1 MSEEAKPQ
9 RPRRE
14 VFDVL
19 KGIGILEVV
28 IHHSLSHGAR
38 KFAAENSLEWW
49 LLRGTN
55 RVLHF
60 AIPLFLLVSAVLL
73 TQSLRREP
81 NWSRFVQRRV
91 QRTLWPYLLWS
102 VGYLLFRLYFLRVGS
117 DTEIVTRS
125 YPLLGELTGPR
136 VFIDI
141 PTLVSDLLWGK
152 AYYHLYFLLVL
163 LQMAALLPFLILAL
177 TRFKAS
183 FGTVAAAAAGTQLA
197 IFLLQSHVVR
207 APYPASLALWYV
219 PSLVVGVWIGVNWE
233 TWPEIWRRNRLCIG
247 LMTLI
252 GASAYLPTA
261 MALQAGRS
269 VDSLLFNSG
278 FSAYAFGVSL
288 LLFGFAPAFASHRL
302 VRWVAPLGRMSLAI
316 FLIHP
321 AILHLLSGPRIT
333 ALLDRLPASVV
344 WSTALVLLVSY
355 LLARLLASAHVD
367 RFLFGQTLG
376 AVPKEPAPSAA

>member
-1 MSEEAKPQ
+1 MGEKTEGA

-38 KFAAENSLEWW
+38 KFSQENSLEWW

-73 TQSLRREP
+73 TQSLRRDP
-81 NWSRFVQRRV
+81 DWPRFVQRRV

-102 VGYLLFRLYFLRVGS
+102 IGYLLFRFYFLRVGS
-117 DTEIVTRS
+117 DTEIITRT
-125 YPLLGELTGPR
+125 YPLLGELTGPSI
-136 VFIDI
+136 FIDV

-163 LQMAALLPFLILAL
+163 LQMAALLPLLIAVIG
-177 TRFKAS
+177 RAKWS
-183 FGTVAAAAAGTQLA
+183 FATAGFVAATVQVGV
-197 IFLLQSHVVR
+197 FLLQSHVLR

-219 PSLVVGVWIGVNWE
+219 PSLTMGVWIGAHRE
-233 TWPEIWRRNRLCIG
+233 EWPEAWLRNRMWIAAVTFL
-247 LMTLI
+247 
-252 GASAYLPTA
+252 GALVYLPTA

-269 VDSLLFNSG
+269 VDSLLFNTG
-278 FSAYAFGVSL
+278 FAAYAFGVSL
-288 LLFGFAPAFASHRL
+288 LLFGFAPTFAEHRM

-321 AILHLLSGPRIT
+321 AVLHLLSGPRIT
-333 ALLDRLPASVV
+333 GVLDRLPVSVV
-344 WSTALVLLVSY
+344 WSTGLVLALSY
-355 LLARLLASAHVD
+355 VAGRFLCSVRAD
-367 RFLFGQTLG
+367 RFLFGQSLG
-376 AVPKEPAPSAA
+376 RRVPEPT

>member
-1 MSEEAKPQ
+1 MSEEPKPE

-38 KFAAENSLEWW
+38 KFSDENSLEWW

-60 AIPLFLLVSAVLL
+60 AIPLFLLISAVLL
-73 TQSLRREP
+73 TQSLRRDP
-81 NWSRFVQRRV
+81 DWPRFVQRRV

-102 VGYLLFRLYFLRVGS
+102 VGYLMFRLYFLRVGS
-117 DTEIVTRS
+117 DTEIVTRT
-125 YPLLGELTGPR
+125 YPLLGSLTGPR
-136 VFIDI
+136 IFVDI
-141 PTLVSDLLWGK
+141 PTLLSDLIWGK

-163 LQMAALLPFLILAL
+163 LQMAALLPFLIGGIGRA
-177 TRFKAS
+177 RWS
-183 FGTVAAAAAGTQLA
+183 FGITSGVAVVAQLVV
-197 IFLLQSHVVR
+197 FLLQSHVLR
-207 APYPASLALWYV
+207 APYPASLVLWYV
-219 PSLVVGVWIGVNWE
+219 PSLVMGVWMGAHLDQ
-233 TWPEIWRRNRLCIG
+233 WPAIWRRNRLW
-247 LMTLI
+247 I
-252 GASAYLPTA
+252 GAVALVGAVVYLPTA

-278 FSAYAFGVSL
+278 FAAYAFGVSL
-288 LLFGFAPAFASHRL
+288 LLFGFAHSFAGHRL

-333 ALLDRLPASVV
+333 ALLNRLPLSVI
-344 WSTALVLLVSY
+344 WSTALVLLISY
-355 LLARLLASAHVD
+355 ALARTLTSIRAD
-367 RFLFGQTLG
+367 RLLFGQTLG
-376 AVPKEPAPSAA
+376 QTQKEAAPAT

>member
-1 MSEEAKPQ
+1 MGERAQGE

-38 KFAAENSLEWW
+38 KFSEPGSVEWW
-49 LLRGTN
+49 VLRGTN

-73 TQSLRREP
+73 TQSLLREP
-81 NWSRFVQRRV
+81 DWNRFVRRRV

-102 VGYLLFRLYFLRVGS
+102 MGYLLFRLFFLRVGS
-117 DTEIVTRS
+117 DTEIITRT

-136 VFIDI
+136 IFVDL

-152 AYYHLYFLLVL
+152 AYYHLYFLWVL
-163 LQMAALLPFLILAL
+163 LQMAALLPLLIAGVG
-177 TRFKAS
+177 RAKGS
-183 FGTVAAAAAGTQLA
+183 FGAACLAAAGAQIAVFVIQGHL
-197 IFLLQSHVVR
+197 VR
-207 APYPASLALWYV
+207 APYPGSLALWYV
-219 PSLVVGVWIGVNWE
+219 PSLTVGVWIGAHREAWVTAWE
-233 TWPEIWRRNRLCIG
+233 RNRKWIALTAIV
-247 LMTLI
+247 
-252 GASAYLPTA
+252 GAGVYLPTA
-261 MALQAGRS
+261 MALQAGRN

-278 FSAYAFGVSL
+278 FAAYAFGVSL
-288 LLFGFAPAFASHRL
+288 LLFGYAPTFAESRF
-302 VRWVAPLGRMSLAI
+302 VRWVAPFGRMSLAI

-333 ALLDRLPASVV
+333 QLLDRLPGSVV
-344 WSTALVLLVSY
+344 FSTALVLLLSY
-355 LLARLLASAHVD
+355 AAGRFLTSVRAD
-367 RFLFGQTLG
+367 RFLFGQSLG
-376 AVPKEPAPSAA
+376 RAPEPGRA

>member
-1 MSEEAKPQ
+1 MGEAEKGE

-38 KFAAENSLEWW
+38 KFADPNSLEWW
-49 LLRGTN
+49 ALRVTN

-81 NWSRFVQRRV
+81 DWPRFVKRRV

-102 VGYLLFRLYFLRVGS
+102 VGYLLFRLFFLRVGS
-117 DTEIVTRS
+117 DTETITRA

-136 VFIDI
+136 IFVDI

-163 LQMAALLPFLILAL
+163 LQMAALLPLFIAVVGR
-177 TRFKAS
+177 TRWS
-183 FGTVAAAAAGTQLA
+183 FGQAGWFAAGMQLGV
-197 IFLLQSHVVR
+197 FLLQSHVLR

-219 PSLVVGVWIGVNWE
+219 PSLTIGVWIGAHWE
-233 TWPEIWRRNRLCIG
+233 AWAEVWRRNRAWIAVLAC
-247 LMTLI
+247 L
-252 GASAYLPTA
+252 GAAIYLPTA
-261 MALQAGRS
+261 IALQAGRE
-269 VDSLLFNSG
+269 VDSLLFNAG

-288 LLFGFAPAFASHRL
+288 LLFGFAPSFALHRAI
-302 VRWVAPLGRMSLAI
+302 RWVAPLGRMSLAI

-333 ALLDRLPASVV
+333 GVLNRLPLSVA
-344 WSTALVLLVSY
+344 WSTGLVLLLSY
-355 LLARLLASAHVD
+355 VAGRAIKSMRADH
-367 RFLFGQTLG
+367 FLFGQSL
-376 AVPKEPAPSAA
+376 APSKG

>member
-1 MSEEAKPQ
+1 MGEAGKGD

-38 KFAAENSLEWW
+38 KFADPNSLEWW
-49 LLRGTN
+49 ALRVTN

-81 NWSRFVQRRV
+81 DWPRFVKRRV

-102 VGYLLFRLYFLRVGS
+102 VGYLLFRLFFLRVGS
-117 DTEIVTRS
+117 DTETITRA

-136 VFIDI
+136 IFVDI
-141 PTLVSDLLWGK
+141 PTLGSDLLWGK

-163 LQMAALLPFLILAL
+163 LQMAALLPLLIAAVAR
-177 TRFKAS
+177 TRWS
-183 FGTVAAAAAGTQLA
+183 FGQAGWFAAGMQVGV
-197 IFLLQSHVVR
+197 FLLQSQVLR

-219 PSLVVGVWIGVNWE
+219 PSLTIGVWIGTHWE
-233 TWPEIWRRNRLCIG
+233 AWPEIWRRNRLWIAA
-247 LMTLI
+247 LAFF
-252 GASAYLPTA
+252 GAAVYLPTA
-261 MALQAGRS
+261 IALQAGRD

-288 LLFGFAPAFASHRL
+288 LLFGCAPSFAKHRA

-333 ALLDRLPASVV
+333 GILNRLPLSVA
-344 WSTALVLLVSY
+344 WSTGLVLLLSY
-355 LLARLLASAHVD
+355 FAGREITSIRAD
-367 RFLFGQTLG
+367 RFLFGQSL
-376 AVPKEPAPSAA
+376 APTKA